1 MPRRILFKENE
12 LTGSAP
18 TGYRFVG
25 IKDSKLSTVGTNSQ
39 ITEEFNTPQNFIVAS
54 ALYGSEDLGGGFIVG
69 PSRVHKIDYDL
80 SGGNYSTIFID
91 NRANFKS
98 FKLPVYHGRNLFYS
112 RLEVQTLSSTP
123 TEITLSNYPN
133 LSCIKGTG
141 LCYNGSKPYN
151 FEIKDEVIDLPNL
164 KAIGFYGSKECTP
177 VKTQPSLRIVAHPNC
192 NYSLASNNLSS
203 LELDFSSFTYSFAGT
218 GNDDTEY
225 YYNVGVLSQ
234 NVSYLTFSNLSTY
247 DTNLNSCVFNF
258 IFDGMP
264 LTQTC
269 IDDILSKLDTA
280 FPNNISNSTIS
291 IYQEHS
297 ISGGQLVIGES
308 YLIESLNG
316 SDDFSNVGFV
326 STGVSFVATGAYPN
340 DWSSS
345 TSVYTFYG
353 IPLSFTLSFV
363 DQVLP
368 DGKYYNEDF
377 YLEVNS
383 GVITHSEILTPND
396 TGNNSYYP
404 GYQWALS
411 GEDFYLLDEYGRI
424 TFQGLKSIHEVLVT
438 VNSVTR
444 PQSATDGQN
453 NTNKLSLE
461 SKGWTVNINSYGLPI

>member
-39 ITEEFNTPQNFIVAS
+39 ITEEFNTPQTFIVVS
-54 ALYGSEDLGGGFIVG
+54 GLYEGDDLGGGFTIG

-91 NRANFKS
+91 GANFKS

-164 KAIGFYGSKECTP
+164 KAIGFYGSKTCTP
-177 VKTQPSLRIVAHPNC
+177 VKTQPSLRIVAHPDC

-203 LELDFSSFTYSFAGT
+203 LELDFSSFTYSFAGNVD
-218 GNDDTEY
+218 NDPEY
-225 YYNVGVLSQ
+225 YYNIQVLSQ

-247 DTNLNSCVFNF
+247 DNTNLSVFNF

-291 IYQEHS
+291 IQQEYS
-297 ISGGQLVIGES
+297 ISGGQLVVGES

-326 STGVSFVATGAYPN
+326 STGVPFVATGINPN

-368 DGKYYNEDF
+368 DGKYYNEGF

-383 GVITHSEILTPND
+383 GVITHSEILTPNS

-411 GEDFYLLDEYGRI
+411 GENFYLLDEYGRR
-424 TFQGLKSIHEVLVT
+424 TFQGIKSIHEVLVT

-444 PQSATDGQN
+444 PSAPTDGQN

-461 SKGWTVNINSYGLPI
+461 SKGWAIRVNSH